1 MVPRHER
8 AGMCE
13 VQERAHAET
22 WWCIGGF
29 YFPCEMSLHPVALV
43 RECAESN
50 DSK

>member
-1 MVPRHER
+1 MRGLVCARYRRER
-8 AGMCE
+8 MQRPGGAL
-13 VQERAHAET
+13 
-22 WWCIGGF
+22 GGF

>member
-13 VQERAHAET
+13 VQERARAET
-22 WWCIGGF
+22 WWCIMDFILLG
-29 YFPCEMSLHPVALV
+29 EMSLNPVALV

-50 DSK
+50 DGK